1 MLSLQT
7 NSLDYVPEVEF
18 PEPGVDQFYYLPEN
32 LARIMQPMLAD
43 VA

>member
-1 MLSLQT
+1 MTVLPMPH
-7 NSLDYVPEVEF
+7 LDH
-18 PEPGVDQFYYLPEN
+18 